1 MRYNVRLCIL
11 ALALPLLG
19 QACTREAEEA
29 AMTGHAGI
37 EARMQK
43 YALTPMQM
51 DLRDYSDREKA
62 MIGEL
67 LKAAE
72 LADEIF
78 WRQTSHVAQPMREQ
92 IQTSDPEDNPLR
104 RFFMMQAGPYD
115 RLDHDA
121 RFLDDV
127 PPKSAG
133 AAFYPDDF
141 SAEEFGAWIDGHP
154 EDREAFLSPY
164 TVIRR
169 DGERLVAI
177 PYHEAYA
184 EFLEPMA
191 QSLRRAANLAE
202 NESFARYL
210 HLKADALL
218 DDQYFDADTAWIGVS
233 GSKFDI
239 TIGPFE
245 VYEDALMNIKAA
257 YEASVEIVD
266 QEESAKLEVYVQH
279 LAAMEAALPYD
290 DRYKPESHGL
300 TAAFTIVRDIYRGG
314 DLRVGYQPVAA
325 SLPNDPL
332 VTEAVGSKK
341 TFWKNFFEAR
351 VNQVILPISR
361 RLVAEDQVGYVAPQA
376 FFDVVLL
383 HEIAHALGPRYALT
397 PKGQVP
403 VNQALTTHYS
413 WIEEAKATV
422 AGLVSLDYLIGAVA
436 QARVLRLVPGQHLP
450 DGPLR
455 YERGARAGRPG
466 RAELLLGERR
476 RKLRRRDG
484 ALCHRLRGVA
494 REGHRVGRPPV
505 DHRGDRRLRRSASSA
520 GSLRYCGARV
530 GGGAGARDGCA
541 DRSVAGLSEHLVELG
556 LARLDAQPVGR
567 EWWRI
572 GRGDETIFATREY

>member
-29 AMTGHAGI
+29 AMTGQPGI

-51 DLRDYSDREKA
+51 DLRDYSDRDKA
-62 MIGEL
+62 LIGEL

-92 IQTSDPEDNPLR
+92 LEASDPEDDPLR

-121 RFLDDV
+121 RFLEDV

-141 SAEEFGAWIDGHP
+141 TAEEFGAWIDGHP

-191 QSLRRAANLAE
+191 QALRRAASLAE

-210 HLKADALL
+210 GLKADALL
-218 DDQYFDADTAWIGVS
+218 SDRYFDADTAWIFIS

-266 QEESAKLEVYVQH
+266 QEESAKLDVYIQH
-279 LAAMEAALPYD
+279 LGAMEAALPYD

-351 VNQVILPISR
+351 VDQVILPISS

-383 HEIAHALGPRYALT
+383 HEIAHALGPRYAFT
-397 PKGQVP
+397 AGGQVP

-413 WIEEAKATV
+413 WIEEAKATA
-422 AGLVSLDYLIGAVA
+422 AGLVSLDYLIGAGVTD
-436 QARVLRLVPGQHLP
+436 PS
-450 DGPLR
+450 
-455 YERGARAGRPG
+455 
-466 RAELLLGERR
+466 
-476 RKLRRRDG
+476 LRR
-484 ALCHRLRGVA
+484 
-494 REGHRVGRPPV
+494 EYY
-505 DHRGDRRLRRSASSA
+505 ASYL
-520 GSLRYCGARV
+520 GSIFRTIRFGTSEAH
-530 GGGAGARDGCA
+530 
-541 DRSVAGLSEHLVELG
+541 GLAALVELNYFLENG
-556 LARLDAQPVGR
+556 GVGYDAETGRYAIDYEALPGKVTELAEVLLTIEATGDFDGAQALQDRYGTVGPELAAALERVTDVPIDPSPVYQNI
-567 EWWRI
+567 W
-572 GRGDETIFATREY
+572 

>member
-29 AMTGHAGI
+29 AMTGQPGI

-51 DLRDYSDREKA
+51 DLRDYSDRDKA
-62 MIGEL
+62 LIGEL

-92 IQTSDPEDNPLR
+92 LEASDPEDDPLR

-121 RFLDDV
+121 RFLEDV

-141 SAEEFGAWIDGHP
+141 TAEEFGAWIDGHP

-191 QSLRRAANLAE
+191 QALRRAASLAE

-210 HLKADALL
+210 GLKADALL
-218 DDQYFDADTAWIGVS
+218 SDRYFDADTAWIFIS

-266 QEESAKLEVYVQH
+266 QEESAKLDVYIQH
-279 LAAMEAALPYD
+279 LGAMEAALPYD

-332 VTEAVGSKK
+332 VTEVVGSKK

-351 VNQVILPISR
+351 LDQVILPISR
-361 RLVAEDQVGYVAPQA
+361 RLVAEDQVGYVASQA
-376 FFDVVLL
+376 FFDMVLL
-383 HEIAHALGPRYALT
+383 HEIAHALGPRYAFT
-397 PKGQVP
+397 PEGQVP
-403 VNQALTTHYS
+403 MNQMLTTHYS

-422 AGLVSLDYLIGAVA
+422 AGLVSLDYLIGAGVTD
-436 QARVLRLVPGQHLP
+436 PS
-450 DGPLR
+450 
-455 YERGARAGRPG
+455 
-466 RAELLLGERR
+466 
-476 RKLRRRDG
+476 LRR
-484 ALCHRLRGVA
+484 
-494 REGHRVGRPPV
+494 EYY
-505 DHRGDRRLRRSASSA
+505 ASYL
-520 GSLRYCGARV
+520 GSIFRTIRFGTSEAH
-530 GGGAGARDGCA
+530 
-541 DRSVAGLSEHLVELG
+541 GLAALVELNYFLENG
-556 LARLDAQPVGR
+556 GVGYDAGTGRYAIDYEALPMQVAELAEVLLTIEATGDFDGAQALQDSYGTVGPELAAALERVTDVPIDPSPVYQNI
-567 EWWRI
+567 W
-572 GRGDETIFATREY
+572 